1 MRISEMLFPKAKLGN
16 AQLPILDATE
26 EAKLSILPA
35 PSTHSVTISI
45 HACQQD
51 NLKKE
56 I

>member
-1 MRISEMLFPKAKLGN
+1 MLFPEAELGN
-16 AQLPILDATE
+16 ALLPVLDATE

-35 PSTHSVTISI
+35 LTQCTISI